1 MSDNETQVQPGQQ
14 PRPWQPA
21 LIREP
26 ATPYDSEPGPV
37 ESGVAEQI
45 SKLIADGLVTQHH
58 SARVQLALRAAR
70 DVDQSAGKGAPSGRA
85 NLLRVMNEIL
95 AELPALEVQS
105 TTDLDR
111 MLEAMAA
118 FDPGDP
124 IAPFIPDDD
133 EYQEQE

>member
-1 MSDNETQVQPGQQ
+1 MSDNETRPGGQ
-14 PRPWQPA
+14 PRAWQPA

-26 ATPYDSEPGPV
+26 ATPYDPEPGPV
-37 ESGVAEQI
+37 ETGVADQI
-45 SKLIADGLVTQHH
+45 SRLMVDGLVTQHH
-58 SARVQLALRAAR
+58 AARVQLAMRAAR

-111 MLEAMAA
+111 VLEAMSTFNA
-118 FDPGDP
+118 GDP
-124 IAPFIPDDD
+124 VAPFIPGAGDD
-133 EYQEQE
+133 QEQDE